1 MKILVTGSKGQL
13 GLELRRLFESEHPA
27 LAVVYADASDLDITD
42 REAVEAFLRAG
53 DFSHVVNCAAYTAVD
68 RAEEEKA
75 AAHAVNADG
84 PGNLARMADE
94 LGFRLMH
101 ISTDYVFDGTASTP
115 LTESA
120 KPRPLS
126 VYGATKRQGETAL
139 LGLAPE
145 SIVIR
150 TAGLYSPHGEN
161 FVKTMLKFAFEGRSR
176 VAVVY
181 DQIGAPTSAADLAR
195 AVAAIILS
203 KKWTPGIYHY
213 SNEGVCSWYDVAR
226 EVFDAL
232 PAGISAPELT
242 PILSADRP
250 SAATRPNY
258 LVLDHARIR
267 ATYGLDIPHWRHA
280 LRRDLPRI
288 LENLK

>member
-13 GLELRRLFESEHPA
+13 GIELRRLFDNEHPG
-27 LAVVYADASDLDITD
+27 LEVVYTDAGDLDITD
-42 REAVEAFLRAG
+42 RDAVEAFLRAG

-75 AAHAVNADG
+75 LCHAVNAEG
-84 PGNLARMADE
+84 PGNLARVADE

-115 LTESA
+115 LTECA
-120 KPRPLS
+120 KPHPLC
-126 VYGATKRQGETAL
+126 VYGTTKRQGETAL

-150 TAGLYSPHGEN
+150 TAGLYSPHGNN
-161 FVKTMLKFAFEGRSR
+161 FVKTMLRMAVDGKKR
-176 VAVVY
+176 VSVVY
-181 DQIGAPTSAADLAR
+181 DQIGAPTSATDLAY
-195 AVAAIILS
+195 AVATIILS

-226 EVFDAL
+226 EVFDSL
-232 PAGISAPELT
+232 PQGVSSPELL
-242 PILSADRP
+242 PILSADWAA
-250 SAATRPNY
+250 AATRPHY

-267 ATYGLDIPHWRHA
+267 ATYGIEIPHWRHA

-288 LENLK
+288 LENLN